1 MLKRSR
7 EFMALSKNGIFK
19 KEKIISNKIMVVIL
33 HSEQYPWNS
42 IIREGQFKTWINC
55 IDDKFIEVFY
65 CFGKPPGNL
74 IRILDRANESFRWK
88 LGAVFSSTRNLL
100 NKIVATPFQNYVP
113 KIKEEVF
120 TGAPR
125 GIKRLNIKIPDMY
138 LTTRWRQL
146 AVMQFFLNKKD
157 FDYLLFIT
165 SATYL
170 NTERLRKV
178 IQTLND
184 EYVYAGPVFGNP
196 TEDQF
201 VSGAQML
208 FNKKSVEILLRN
220 KKSIPVELL
229 NDLGL
234 GVAFAR
240 IGIRPQNLST
250 LNLSDSNQL
259 KEINQKE
266 LETYHHFRLKSFKDG
281 KRNDVRLFHELHG
294 RLT

>member
-1 MLKRSR
+1 
-7 EFMALSKNGIFK
+7 MAPSKNNRSK
-19 KEKIISNKIMVVIL
+19 KEKKLSNKIMVVIL
-33 HSEQYPWNS
+33 HSEQYPWSS
-42 IIREGQFKTWINC
+42 IIREGQFKTWVNC
-55 IDDKFIEVFY
+55 IDDEFIKVFY
-65 CFGKPPGNL
+65 CFGKPPGNI
-74 IRILDRANESFRWK
+74 IRVLDKANEFFRWK
-88 LGAVFSSTRNLL
+88 LGAVISSTRNLL
-100 NKIVATPFQNYVP
+100 NKILAKPFQNFVP
-113 KIKEEVF
+113 KIQEEVF
-120 TGAPR
+120 VDAPKEV
-125 GIKRLNIKIPDMY
+125 KRLNIKIPDMY

-146 AVMQFFLNKKD
+146 AVMQYFLNEKN
-157 FDYLLFIT
+157 FEYLLFVT

-184 EYVYAGPVFGNP
+184 EYVYAGPVFGKP

-220 KKSIPVELL
+220 QEFIPVELL

-250 LNLSDSNQL
+250 LNLSESNQL
-259 KEINQKE
+259 KEISQKE
-266 LETYHHFRLKSFKDG
+266 LETYHHFRLKSFMNG
-281 KRNDVRLFHELHG
+281 KRNDVRLFHELHK
-294 RLT
+294 RLA